1 MFNYH
6 TRRVLLS
13 LLCTISFFS
22 LSNAQIILP
31 FTEKGDLVVIK
42 LTINKKEAQFVFDTG
57 ASNTVLDS
65 TVAANLN
72 LKATGTNR
80 NASTGGTATFRYI
93 SDQKINLTEKD
104 EITCKRI
111 IFTNLK
117 SLQELIGVEFVGI
130 IGFDILNKYITKI
143 DHDAKTI
150 SLFSKLDNNEVD
162 GYAKMPFNFNNGI
175 PIPQFDI
182 SFLINNGEKF
192 TGPILFDSGA
202 ALSLMVNTPFKEKN
216 QLSTKIGKTIISQS
230 QDLFKENKQE
240 QAHIKAIQVGPY
252 TFNDLPITLTSTKAG
267 VSSYTYYLG
276 ILGNKVINRFNS
288 IVDFTNKLIYL
299 KPNKN
304 FDLPF
309 EFPLSGIRFKKV
321 NDGIRIAYVVVASE
335 AEKLGLKKDDRVLS
349 VDGYSGND
357 LEVMRKL
364 IQQEGKTIKLV
375 VRSAED
381 QIKEINL
388 TLKKL
393 I

>member
-1 MFNYH
+1 MSSKTIFRAYFI
-6 TRRVLLS
+6 VLFL
-13 LLCTISFFS
+13 ISFAAYG
-22 LSNAQIILP
+22 NAQIVLP
-31 FTEKGDLVVIK
+31 FTEKGDLVIIK
-42 LTINKKEAQFVFDTG
+42 LIINKKEAQFVFDTG

-65 TVAANLN
+65 TVAASLN

-80 NASTGGTATFRYI
+80 NASTGGSATFQYI

-104 EITCKRI
+104 EITCRRI

-117 SLQELIGVEFVGI
+117 SLQELIGEEFVGI
-130 IGFDILNKYITKI
+130 IGFDIFNKYITKI

-150 SLFSKLDNNEVD
+150 SLFTQLSKSDTD
-162 GYAKMPFNFNNGI
+162 AFTAIPFNLNNGI
-175 PIPQFDI
+175 PIPQFEI

-202 ALSLMVNTPFKEKN
+202 ALTLMINTPFKEKN
-216 QLSTKIGKTIISQS
+216 QLTGKIGKTIITQS

-240 QAHIKAIQVGPY
+240 QAHIKAIQLGPY

-267 VSSYTYYLG
+267 VSSYPYYLG
-276 ILGNKVINRFNS
+276 ILGNKIISRFNS
-288 IVDFTNKLIYL
+288 IIDFSNKTIYL

-309 EFPLSGIRFKKV
+309 DFPLSGIRFKKV
-321 NDGIRIAYVVVASE
+321 KNEIRLAYVVAGSD
-335 AEKLGLKKDDRVLS
+335 AEKLGLKRDEKVLS
-349 VDGYSGND
+349 VDGYTGND
-357 LEVMRKL
+357 LEVLRKL
-364 IQQEGKTIKLV
+364 IQQEGKTIKISVQSL
-375 VRSAED
+375 D
-381 QIKEINL
+381 GKMKEIDL